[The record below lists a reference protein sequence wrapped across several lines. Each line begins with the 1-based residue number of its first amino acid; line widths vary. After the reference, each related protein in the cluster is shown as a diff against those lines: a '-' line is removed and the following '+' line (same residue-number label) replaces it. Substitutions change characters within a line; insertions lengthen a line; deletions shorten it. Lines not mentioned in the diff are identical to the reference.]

1 MKINCIIAFFIC
13 CISTL
18 SFSQTV
24 SKPLDGKR
32 YSIQMYVGKEK
43 DSNEVLTFSNGVMNF
58 MQSTKYGF
66 STDEYKCKQK
76 NDSTFTFLTVS
87 KSKKNGVMTWE
98 GKVVNEKIEGTCIW
112 TRNVENPVNYTFKG
126 GLIKDK

>member
-1 MKINCIIAFFIC
+1 MKTTFITLFIVC
-13 CISTL
+13 SFTIS
-18 SFSQTV
+18 SFSQTEP
-24 SKPLDGKR
+24 KPLDGKR
-32 YSIQMYVGKEK
+32 YAIQMYVGKEK
-43 DSNEVLTFSNGVMNF
+43 DSNEVLTFSDGAMNF

-112 TRNVENPVNYTFKG
+112 TRTVENPVNYTFKG
-126 GLIKDK
+126 ELVKDK